1 MQILAIQGTM
11 PWMRARVVLGALGVA
26 ALAAAAP
33 TAGAADPP
41 ATIQVVSIST
51 KVVNHDAPPKG
62 PSTGDTTV
70 MKDKLV
76 NAVAQYGK
84 KKGAVVGSDSGT
96 MRVLA
101 KSVRFDGKAVL
112 PGGTL
117 TLKGTVSRGPNKS
130 IIIPVTAGTGDYAGA
145 SGYVVVGPGTTR
157 SLNVYHLK
165 YTLQPVA

>member
-1 MQILAIQGTM
+1 
-11 PWMRARVVLGALGVA
+11 MRARVVLAALGVA
-26 ALAAAAP
+26 ALTAAGP

-41 ATIQVVSIST
+41 ATISVISVTT

-62 PSTGDTTV
+62 PSAGDTSV

-117 TLKGTVSRGPNKS
+117 TLKGTVTRGPNNS
-130 IIIPVTAGTGDYAGA
+130 IVIPVTAGTGTYAGA
-145 SGYVVVGPGTTR
+145 TGFVVVGPGTKK
-157 SLNVYHLK
+157 SLNVYHLT